1 MRSAL
6 GWLYV
11 LQETE
16 SSALEEADSS
26 AGAALESQEELAMS
40 FLASR
45 HEQGIKRV
53 GLIYSPRKSWWAGM
67 IFVVLSIVIFIITI
81 VTAFVH

>member
-1 MRSAL
+1 M
-6 GWLYV
+6 
-11 LQETE
+11 QETE
-16 SSALEEADSS
+16 GSTVEDSGNGT
-26 AGAALESQEELAMS
+26 AAALESQEDIAMS

-67 IFVVLSIVIFIITI
+67 IFVVLSIVIFVITI
-81 VTAFVH
+81 VTAFVQ

>member
-1 MRSAL
+1 
-6 GWLYV
+6 
-11 LQETE
+11 
-16 SSALEEADSS
+16 
-26 AGAALESQEELAMS
+26 MS

-81 VTAFVH
+81 VTAFVQ